1 MTAPEGTDLNVK
13 DQLQK
18 DKRSRQIMNRDF
30 IFIPLNLINQRRWN
44 REEKLAQYGNY
55 SYDKI

>member
-1 MTAPEGTDLNVK
+1 MTAPEATDPKIK

-18 DKRSRQIMNRDF
+18 DKRSWQIMNRDF

-44 REEKLAQYGNY
+44 REEK
-55 SYDKI
+55 K